1 MQKLIVLVVGA
12 VWLAV
17 LLPPML
23 RSRGEG
29 RPNSSVDHFRRN
41 LAVLQKSAPARVHP
55 LQSMSRPL
63 AGSRPGLPGAPGAR
77 QSMQG
82 AYARAA
88 MRRNPT
94 DPRLRRSGF
103 DQQRAFD
110 SHEQFDERDHS
121 APLQRRSDARS
132 QRPSHREARRRKR
145 EQIVRILVT
154 LSAASAILAALSHST
169 KLVYLCA
176 VCILTLLGYCA
187 MLLRMRRDAGAYG
200 NAYATDGYRRPY

>member
-17 LLPPML
+17 LVPPML

-41 LAVLQKSAPARVHP
+41 LAILQKSAPARVNP

-63 AGSRPGLPGAPGAR
+63 AGNKPGL
-77 QSMQG
+77 QN

-103 DQQRAFD
+103 EQARPLEDHEGRDQ
-110 SHEQFDERDHS
+110 S
-121 APLQRRSDARS
+121 APLQRRSEARAE
-132 QRPSHREARRRKR
+132 RPSHREATRRRR
-145 EQIVRILVT
+145 EQIVRMLVT
-154 LSAASAILAALSHST
+154 LSAGSAVLAALSKST

-176 VCILTLLGYCA
+176 MCVLALLGYCA
-187 MLLRMRRDAGAYG
+187 MLLRLRREGGAYAAG
-200 NAYATDGYRRPY
+200 GYAADGYRRPY